1 MPLTLRQ
8 IGEALGIAA
17 PSSAARQTIT
27 GFSIDSRTLRPGE
40 VLIAIKGLNH
50 DGHDFVEQALERG
63 AALALVSRER
73 LSTYALAWQSN
84 LIAVPDPFVALQQLA
99 LYARRAWGRALI
111 GVTGSIGKT
120 TTKEMLAALLASRGC
135 VLKSEGNLN
144 NEYGVPLTLLRLE
157 PEHEVA
163 VLEMAMSHKGELAKL
178 CKVAEPNVGVVTNV
192 APVHLEFF
200 SSVEEIA
207 EAKRELVQGL
217 VSPATAVLNA
227 DDLRVGPFAEGF
239 SGQVVRF
246 GMEKPAD
253 VRAENIVDHG
263 CLGTEFDLVTANQRA
278 RVCLPLPGRAQ
289 VANALAACAAASP
302 QGVEPDGA
310 AEVLARFEPTPLRG
324 ALIRFAAGFTVV
336 NDAYNSNP
344 CALAAMAE
352 ALSRT
357 PGARRRILVAGEMK
371 ELGDTSAQRHRHAG
385 KGIACLGNIDYLAGV
400 TGDACHIVDAAIAA
414 GMSPDRVQ
422 FFDDKDAAAEW
433 LCGLVEP
440 EDWVLLKASRGV
452 ELETLLEALQ
462 DRFTAP
468 GASAGLSPEPAG
480 LRVSSGEEGE

>member
-1 MPLTLRQ
+1 
-8 IGEALGIAA
+8 
-17 PSSAARQTIT
+17 
-27 GFSIDSRTLRPGE
+27 
-40 VLIAIKGLNH
+40 
-50 DGHDFVEQALERG
+50 
-63 AALALVSRER
+63 
-73 LSTYALAWQSN
+73 
-84 LIAVPDPFVALQQLA
+84 
-99 LYARRAWGRALI
+99 
-111 GVTGSIGKT
+111 
-120 TTKEMLAALLASRGC
+120 
-135 VLKSEGNLN
+135 
-144 NEYGVPLTLLRLE
+144 
-157 PEHEVA
+157 
-163 VLEMAMSHKGELAKL
+163 MAMSHQGELAKL
-178 CKVAEPNVGVVTNV
+178 CQVAEPNVGVVTNV
-192 APVHLEFF
+192 TPVHLEFF

-227 DDLRVGPFAEGF
+227 DDPRVAQFTRGF

-246 GMEKPAD
+246 GMEEPAD
-253 VRAENIVDHG
+253 VRAEYIADHG
-263 CLGTEFDLVTANQRA
+263 CLGTEFDLVTASQRA
-278 RVCLPLPGRAQ
+278 RVRLPLPGRAH
-289 VANALAACAAASP
+289 VANALAAYAAASP
-302 QGVEPDGA
+302 QGVESDGA

-371 ELGDTSAQRHRHAG
+371 ELGETSAQLHRDAG
-385 KGIACLGNIDYLAGV
+385 IGIASLGNIDYLAGV
-400 TGDACHIVDAAIAA
+400 TGDAGHIVDGALAA
-414 GMSPDRVQ
+414 GMLPDRTR
-422 FFDDKDAAAEW
+422 FFEDKESAAEW

-462 DRFTAP
+462 ARFAAT

-480 LRVSSGEEGE
+480 LRISSGEEGE